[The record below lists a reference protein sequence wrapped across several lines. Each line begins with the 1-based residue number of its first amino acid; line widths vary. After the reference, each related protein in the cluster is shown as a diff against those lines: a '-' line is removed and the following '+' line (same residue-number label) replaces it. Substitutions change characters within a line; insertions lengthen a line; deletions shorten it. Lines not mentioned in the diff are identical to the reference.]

1 MLKSRKSSNWTPR
14 NGKKVKAKTKGFWA
28 KKKTNYVPQSFSR
41 EEIKYVYEAIQNS
54 QAAYIGTST
63 NCGVLTMPSTGTTEH
78 SMIGNKCFLTGL
90 YVTGDMNV
98 QYDIT
103 TSPNYSAIMRLILV
117 WDTQPGTGMAQYG
130 TGTVWRDL
138 LLEAPHIHSPFTH
151 QKPRRFEVLM
161 DEHMAFDSS
170 VVRVHM
176 FKKFIKLNRDYVAY
190 DSVGSQIPMNGC
202 IRFIALTT
210 DNTLSGYLNMETK
223 LFFKEVK

>member
-14 NGKKVKAKTKGFWA
+14 NGKKVKSKPRKFWSA
-28 KKKTNYVPQSFSR
+28 KKTNYVQQSYSR
-41 EEIKYVYEAIQNS
+41 EEIKYVYESITNS
-54 QAAYIGTST
+54 NAAYVGTST

-78 SMIGNKCFLTGL
+78 NMIGNKCFLTGL

-103 TSPNYSAIMRLILV
+103 TQPNYSAIMRLIIV
-117 WDTQPGTGMAQYG
+117 WDTQPSTGLAQYG
-130 TGTVWRDL
+130 STTPWRDL
-138 LLEAPHIHSPFTH
+138 LLEGPVIHSPFTH

-161 DEHMAFDSS
+161 DEHMSFDSS

-176 FKKFIKLNRDYVAY
+176 FKKFIKLNRDYVCY

-202 IRFIALTT
+202 IRYIALTT
-210 DNTLSGYLNMETK
+210 DSTLHGYLNMQSK
-223 LFFKEVK
+223 IFFKEAK